1 MPTPRALHLAS
12 TAAATV
18 LALGTSLGVAPS
30 AQASGRHVVMRA
42 VLPGESIQQALD
54 AADPGDIVQ
63 LGPGTYHE
71 SVQLTR
77 PGVTLR
83 GVGRQSVLTPGA
95 QPSAN
100 ACGAAGHGICV
111 TGTEG
116 HRVADVRIESLTV
129 QGFPKNGVSGSE
141 TDRMTVRGLLVQ
153 DNGEEGIAQ
162 EKSTRGVLVDNTA
175 RRNGQAG
182 VFLAN
187 IAYGEGGAIDTQGAV
202 IGDNDLSANRIG
214 VVVRRA
220 RNLAVERNTISGNCS
235 GVFVVGDENR
245 PRAGA
250 LTVRDNQVTANN
262 AYCPPNDRLPYLQG
276 IGIVLTGVEDTLVTR
291 NQVRDNVGAS
301 PMSGGVVLFRS
312 FNGGAST
319 GVTVRDNAVRDN
331 GPSDLADRDTG
342 LGDAFAAR
350 TNGCLVSE
358 PAGHC

>member
-1 MPTPRALHLAS
+1 MPTSRALHLAS
-12 TAAATV
+12 TAAGTA
-18 LALGTSLGVAPS
+18 LALGMSLGTPLVLAPP
-30 AQASGRHVVMRA
+30 AHAAGWHAVM
-42 VLPGESIQQALD
+42 PGESIQQAVD
-54 AADPGDIVQ
+54 AASPGDTIQ
-63 LGPGTYHE
+63 LAPGTYHE
-71 SVQLTR
+71 SVQISR
-77 PGVTLR
+77 PGLTLR
-83 GVGRQSVLTPGA
+83 GVGDRTVITPGA

-111 TGTEG
+111 TGTPG
-116 HRVADVRIESLTV
+116 HPVADVRIESLTV
-129 QGFPKNGVSGSE
+129 AGFPKNGVSGSE

-162 EKSTRGVLVDNTA
+162 EKSTRGVLVGNTA

-187 IAYGEGGAIDTQGAV
+187 IADGKGGAIDTQGAV

-220 RNLAVERNTISGNCS
+220 RNLAVERNTIRANCS
-235 GVFVVGDENR
+235 GVFVVGDDGR

-250 LTVRDNQVTANN
+250 LTVRDNTVDANN

-276 IGIVLTGVEDTLVTR
+276 VGIVLTGVEDTLVTR

-319 GVTVRDNAVRDN
+319 GVTVRDNAVRGN

-342 LGDAFAAR
+342 LGDSFAK
-350 TNGCLVSE
+350 NDCQVSE